1 MLFTD
6 DVVEVFNDEL
16 FSDDEEDDND
26 DDVEVRQFGTCG
38 GGGKF
43 LLSECDGAG
52 ELLRSRSS
60 AGENNVRRRWRCCD
74 CGEGVNGDDEKR
86 CSPAFMPRARRLS
99 LEAYG
104 TGDCL
109 KNSDGDHGTIAPG
122 CMPSDCM
129 AAIDCKPSVI

>member
-1 MLFTD
+1 MSDRRNHVRCTTVD
-6 DVVEVFNDEL
+6 DGAESVIQD
-16 FSDDEEDDND
+16 
-26 DDVEVRQFGTCG
+26 GTCR
-38 GGGKF
+38 
-43 LLSECDGAG
+43 G
-52 ELLRSRSS
+52 EIGRSR
-60 AGENNVRRRWRCCD
+60 VRWY
-74 CGEGVNGDDEKR
+74 
-86 CSPAFMPRARRLS
+86 